1 MEEFFKNLSNAIQQG
16 VGSIQRS
23 ADELAHAK
31 GVVPKERLQKEAAK
45 RGHLYAIEDT
55 GDLPIDLA
63 ENYNRLGKVLDMYET
78 APSMKDKIKVLDE
91 SRRRLK
97 GTPGVDMWFN
107 NLYNVTNEI
116 GSGKGPMTE
125 ANLPGVIDGHRQ
137 WLNAAYNKYFRK
149 Y

>member
-16 VGSIQRS
+16 VGSIQKNV
-23 ADELAHAK
+23 DEFAHAK
-31 GVVPKERLQKEAAK
+31 GLVPKERLQKEAAA

-63 ENYNRLGKVLDMYET
+63 ENYNQVSKVLDMYEK
-78 APSMKDKIKVLDE
+78 APSVKDKIEVLAE
-91 SRRRLK
+91 SRRHLK
-97 GTPGVDMWFN
+97 DTPGVNMWFD

-116 GSGKGPMTE
+116 GSGKGEMTE